1 MSNGLSGC
9 GCCVEGTGRDGADVD
24 LFAQLTKAEPTAVPA
39 VAPTVCPA
47 ISPKSPRTGPAC
59 ASAISRP
66 TIPPAI
72 KPAVA
77 NDVTVTGGASRSAA
91 ALTALVPKEAVISGG
106 GVGGTVTRD
115 TLDGDGDI
123 DVTLEVGVGTN
134 CVPIPPVARSAI
146 EAAIFD
152 GFGRPEESMSAMGR
166 A

>member
-1 MSNGLSGC
+1 
-9 GCCVEGTGRDGADVD
+9 
-24 LFAQLTKAEPTAVPA
+24 
-39 VAPTVCPA
+39 
-47 ISPKSPRTGPAC
+47 
-59 ASAISRP
+59 
-66 TIPPAI
+66 
-72 KPAVA
+72 
-77 NDVTVTGGASRSAA
+77 
-91 ALTALVPKEAVISGG
+91 LTALVPKEAVISGG

-152 GFGRPEESMSAMGR
+152 GFGGPEESMSAMGR